1 MTATP
6 APSPAHA
13 TALPSLSLTP
23 RLHAGLAVLRA
34 IVGTIFIAHG
44 GQKLFVTGLSG
55 VIGGFGQM
63 GVPLAEIA
71 APAVA
76 LLEFFGGVA
85 LVLGLF
91 TRPVALGLA
100 LTMLGA
106 IFLVHLPAGFF
117 APEGIEFPLA
127 LLGGSLALAL
137 IGPGDLSL
145 DRKLAQRGVG
155 PSTLSR

>member
-1 MTATP
+1 MTATHIP
-6 APSPAHA
+6 PRAHA

-34 IVGTIFIAHG
+34 IVGMIFIAHG
-44 GQKLFVTGLSG
+44 SQKLFVTGLSG

-63 GVPLAEIA
+63 GIPLPEIVG
-71 APAVA
+71 PTVA

-137 IGPGDLSL
+137 IGPGDISL
-145 DRKLAQRGVG
+145 DRRLSQRGTV
-155 PSTLSR
+155 LSPRSR

>member
-1 MTATP
+1 MTATH
-6 APSPAHA
+6 APSPAQA
-13 TALPSLSLTP
+13 TALPSLSLSP
-23 RLHAGLAVLRA
+23 RLHAGLAILRA
-34 IVGTIFIAHG
+34 TVGMIFVAHG
-44 GQKLFVTGLSG
+44 GQKLFATGLSG

-63 GVPLAEIA
+63 GIPLPEIA

-137 IGPGDLSL
+137 IGPGHLSL
-145 DRKLAQRGVG
+145 DRRLSRRG
-155 PSTLSR
+155 PSPSTHAR